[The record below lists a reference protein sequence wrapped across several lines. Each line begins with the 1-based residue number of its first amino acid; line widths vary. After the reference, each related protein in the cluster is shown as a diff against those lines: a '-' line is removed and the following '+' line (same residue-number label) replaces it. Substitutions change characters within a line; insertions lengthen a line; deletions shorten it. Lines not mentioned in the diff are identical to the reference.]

1 MTKSQ
6 INKYLSKLDWLFGLQ
21 HYDKELIIKEKDKDD
36 KLAEIITD
44 HKYQNITVEIYPL
57 FFKEKEEQQKK
68 ILLHELCHTI
78 TADSR
83 LSAWQLLNGD
93 LVTNERLKE
102 INEQTTSKIEN
113 IIWGFLNKQ
122 FNHLIKD
129 L

>member
-1 MTKSQ
+1 MMKADEG
-6 INKYLSKLDWLFGLQ
+6 N
-21 HYDKELIIKEKDKDD
+21 
-36 KLAEIITD
+36 KLAEINTD
-44 HKYQNITVEIYPL
+44 HKYQEITIKIYPC
-57 FFKEKEEQQKK
+57 FFKEKEDKQKK
-68 ILLHELCHTI
+68 VLLHELCHTI
-78 TADSR
+78 TADSK
-83 LSAWQLLNGD
+83 LASWQLLNGD